1 MHLDSFV
8 DSSTVWIVY
17 LLKFHCREQGG
28 QMQDF
33 HVLGFKKPEIYKS
46 PKLRVFLNFTIFF
59 SENFKF
65 KLFFMLL

>member
-1 MHLDSFV
+1 MLADRYVRAPCGLWGSGAVMHLDSFV

-33 HVLGFKKPEIYKS
+33 HVLGF
-46 PKLRVFLNFTIFF
+46 
-59 SENFKF
+59 
-65 KLFFMLL
+65 